1 MDDRKAERLRN
12 LHRSLNQELHVEGG
26 IYVPEEEIE
35 ELCEQFISQLSPLKV
50 YLFGSFADGTGKK
63 TSELDFYIVMRDGT
77 GNLADLTT
85 QAYRSIRRVKRR
97 PVDIIVGTES
107 RFGERCSM
115 PTIES
120 EVARKGVLLYGESI

>member
-1 MDDRKAERLRN
+1 MPD
-12 LHRSLNQELHVEGG
+12 
-26 IYVPEEEIE
+26 EEIK

-50 YLFGSFADGTGKK
+50 YLFGSFADGTSKK
-63 TSELDFYIVMRDGT
+63 TSDLDFYIVMRDGT

-107 RFGERCSM
+107 RFGERSSM

-120 EVARKGVLLYGESI
+120 EVARKGVLLYG